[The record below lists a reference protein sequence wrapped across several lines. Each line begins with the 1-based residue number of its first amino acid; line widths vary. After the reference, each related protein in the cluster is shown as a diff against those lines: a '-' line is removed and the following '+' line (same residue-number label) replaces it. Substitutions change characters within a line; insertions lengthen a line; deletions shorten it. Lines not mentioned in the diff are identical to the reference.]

1 MATRNPAPM
10 VNPRDPILGGLKPFL
25 DWVHRRLDVDL
36 PLLYR
41 GTKEWNPPNIAAN
54 AYATTNVVVEG
65 ALVGDP
71 ALAGHTQAIPAGATL
86 TALVAQDGLATVT
99 LLNVSGV
106 PLNVGSGTLRVVVLR
121 SPL

>member
-1 MATRNPAPM
+1 M

-25 DWVHRRLDVDL
+25 DWVHRRLDVEL

-41 GTKEWNPPNIAAN
+41 GTKDWDPPNL
-54 AYATTNVVVEG
+54 ATGAFASTTVNVEG

-71 ALAGHTQAIPAGATL
+71 ALASHSQPIPAGASL
-86 TALVAQDGLATVT
+86 TASVTKNGIATAT
-99 LLNVSGV
+99 LLNSSGV
-106 PLNVGSGTLRVVVLR
+106 PLNVASGTLRVVVLR